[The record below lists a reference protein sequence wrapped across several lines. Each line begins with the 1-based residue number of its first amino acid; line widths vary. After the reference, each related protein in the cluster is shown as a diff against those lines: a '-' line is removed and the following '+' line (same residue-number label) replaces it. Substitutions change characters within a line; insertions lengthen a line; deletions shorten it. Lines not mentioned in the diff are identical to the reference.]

1 MRKMM
6 RNKKRAWLAV
16 GLALMALLAAPG
28 VAAAAVAGQSAPG
41 ESNLGF
47 LLVGLLLV
55 WGGFFGYTFYMS
67 RKTREMRREIDEL
80 REQLD
85 KSGE

>member
-1 MRKMM
+1 M
-6 RNKKRAWLAV
+6 RNKKRVWYAV
-16 GLALMALLAAPG
+16 GLALLALLAAPG

-47 LLVGLLLV
+47 LLVGLLIA
-55 WGGFFGYTFYMS
+55 WGGFFAYTFYLS

-80 REQLD
+80 RAQIAD
-85 KSGE
+85 KPSE